1 MHSTLHLHGL
11 RLHLHSP
18 HLHSLLLHSARG
30 YGAVAPPVHSV
41 SACFARV
48 SACGMSICMLHV
60 YLHVHARMHT

>member
-1 MHSTLHLHGL
+1 MHSTL
-11 RLHLHSP
+11 RLHSP

-41 SACFARV
+41 SACSARV
-48 SACGMSICMLHV
+48 SMGHVYLHVSLHV